1 MKTKAKIKKTVLKT
15 KRTKQYNYERLRIFN
30 LIMGFLHLMQGV
42 IMLIISSD
50 FKLPVNSSFIQFNA
64 TTLKLAPVIETLYEL
79 QIGPVIASFLF
90 LSSLAHFLLTM
101 PRIYDWYVSNL
112 KKGVNFAR
120 WMEYAVSSSV
130 MIVIIAMLVGIY
142 DVASIILI
150 FSLNACMIL
159 FGWLMELINMFT
171 KKTNWLAYWFG
182 SFAGIVPW
190 VCIALFLAGAGSG
203 DAQPPTFVY
212 YIFFTIFIF
221 FNTFAINMILQY
233 KKIGPWKNYTFGE
246 GVYILLSLVAKSL
259 LAWQVWAGTLRP
271 E

>member
-1 MKTKAKIKKTVLKT
+1 MAKKQTKAAAT
-15 KRTKQYNYERLRIFN
+15 KRKGGKQYNYERLRIFN
-30 LIMGFLHLMQGV
+30 LVMGFLHIMQGA
-42 IMLIISSD
+42 IMLIVSSD
-50 FKLPVNSSFIQFNA
+50 FKLPINSSFIQFNA
-64 TTLKLAPVIETLYEL
+64 MTQKLEPVIDTLYEL
-79 QIGPVIASFLF
+79 QIGPVVAAFLF
-90 LSSLAHFLLTM
+90 MSSLAHFLLTM
-101 PRIYDWYVSNL
+101 PRIYEWYIGNL

-120 WMEYAVSSSV
+120 WMEYSISSSV

-142 DVASIILI
+142 DVASLILI
-150 FSLNACMIL
+150 FSINACMIL
-159 FGWLMELINMFT
+159 FGWLMELINIFT

-190 VCIALFLAGAGSG
+190 ICIAFFLAGAGSG

-212 YIFFTIFIF
+212 YIFFSIFIF

-233 KKIGPWKNYTFGE
+233 KKIGPWKNYNFGE
-246 GVYILLSLVAKSL
+246 AMYILLSLVAKSL